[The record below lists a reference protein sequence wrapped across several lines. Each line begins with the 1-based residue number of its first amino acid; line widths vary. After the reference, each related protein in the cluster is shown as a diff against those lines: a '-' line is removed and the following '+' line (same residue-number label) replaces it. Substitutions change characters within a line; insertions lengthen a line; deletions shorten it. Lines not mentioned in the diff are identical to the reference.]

1 MKKLPELIKYLRPA
15 KEEAENQRPSIKN
28 DREADQPA
36 VGTRQLIGWLLRL
49 ARPVLKPLYISGV
62 ARLLDQVFGIALIAF
77 GVYRISDAV
86 LKVTAGNA
94 LSSSYLSVSV
104 GVMAALAFLKACFR
118 YLEQFAGHYVAFK
131 ALEIL
136 RQEMFNR

>member
-86 LKVTAGNA
+86 VKMTGGDA
-94 LSSSYLSVSV
+94 LSSSYLWVSV
-104 GVMAALAFLKACFR
+104 GVMAA
-118 YLEQFAGHYVAFK
+118 
-131 ALEIL
+131 
-136 RQEMFNR
+136 